1 MTTVLTL
8 TVLESRLTPTVR
20 ILPLGDSIT
29 QGGYFNSASYRYPLW
44 EQLQQAGD
52 SDIDFVGS
60 HNIVYNEG
68 SGNPDLANYPNYYSS
83 FDRDNDGYWGYRTDQ
98 VLPLMPSIAAAA
110 RPDIVML
117 MLGTNDLGQMGQ
129 AGVAPAAANL
139 GRIIDGLR
147 AVNPAVDVLLAEIIP
162 IGPDASGTGSYYTT
176 GSAWVS
182 EFNAQV
188 VAVAAAKNTPQSP
201 VVVVDQFTGFNMSTD
216 VSSDGVHP
224 SRAGESRIANNF
236 FQALARYLPATG
248 SPASVQTVV
257 VNAGQ
262 ANTTQRSIVT
272 NVAVTFNTVVTF
284 NGQPQ
289 NAFQLTRTGPGTPN
303 GNVVLGVDLTGS
315 TATQTVAKITF
326 SGSLTEG
333 SATTPSLVDGN
344 YALTVFSS
352 GISVGLSGGD
362 KTSSLFRLFG
372 DVNGDRTVNI
382 TDLTAFRN
390 AFGTIST
397 DTSFLPF
404 LDFNGDGVIN
414 LTDLTQFRSRFG
426 VILP

>member
-1 MTTVLTL
+1 
-8 TVLESRLTPTVR
+8 
-20 ILPLGDSIT
+20 
-29 QGGYFNSASYRYPLW
+29 
-44 EQLQQAGD
+44 
-52 SDIDFVGS
+52 
-60 HNIVYNEG
+60 
-68 SGNPDLANYPNYYSS
+68 
-83 FDRDNDGYWGYRTDQ
+83 
-98 VLPLMPSIAAAA
+98 
-110 RPDIVML
+110 
-117 MLGTNDLGQMGQ
+117 
-129 AGVAPAAANL
+129 
-139 GRIIDGLR
+139 
-147 AVNPAVDVLLAEIIP
+147 
-162 IGPDASGTGSYYTT
+162 
-176 GSAWVS
+176 
-182 EFNAQV
+182 
-188 VAVAAAKNTPQSP
+188 
-201 VVVVDQFTGFNMSTD
+201 
-216 VSSDGVHP
+216 
-224 SRAGESRIANNF
+224 
-236 FQALARYLPATG
+236 
-248 SPASVQTVV
+248 
-257 VNAGQ
+257 
-262 ANTTQRSIVT
+262 
-272 NVAVTFNTVVTF
+272 VTF

-315 TATQTVAKITF
+315 TAAQTVAKITF

-372 DVNGDRTVNI
+372 DVNGDKTVNI

>member
-110 RPDIVML
+110 HPDIVML

-216 VSSDGVHP
+216 LSSDGVHP

-236 FQALARYLPATG
+236 FQALL
-248 SPASVQTVV
+248 ASQAAAVSSVV
-257 VNAGQ
+257 VNGGA
-262 ANTTQRSIVT
+262 AQRSMVT
-272 NVAVTFNTVVTF
+272 QATVTFSRLVTF
-284 NGQPQ
+284 TGQTAA
-289 NAFQLTRTGPGTPN
+289 AFQLARTGPGTPI
-303 GNVVLGVDLTGS
+303 GSVTLAVDLFGS
-315 TATQTVAKITF
+315 TATQTIAKLTF
-326 SGSLTEG
+326 SGPLTEG
-333 SATTPSLVDGN
+333 A
-344 YALTVFSS
+344 
-352 GISVGLSGGD
+352 
-362 KTSSLFRLFG
+362 
-372 DVNGDRTVNI
+372 
-382 TDLTAFRN
+382 
-390 AFGTIST
+390 
-397 DTSFLPF
+397 
-404 LDFNGDGVIN
+404 
-414 LTDLTQFRSRFG
+414 
-426 VILP
+426 